1 MGRVAIFI
9 DGGYL
14 DFVLREEFDNARI
27 DYEKFAAWMAGPNEL
42 LRTYYYHCLP
52 FQSSPPTDEERRR
65 FSHAQSF
72 FGRLGRIPRFHVR
85 EGKLAYR
92 GRDASTGLPFFE
104 QKRVD
109 LMLGLDMALLAT
121 KRQISDVVLFSGD
134 SDLLPAVEAVK
145 SEGVLFRLYHGTAQR
160 PHADLYAAADER
172 VALSADVIQ
181 SILRRYS
188 IGSPKYGNVLVK

>member
-1 MGRVAIFI
+1 VGRVAIFI

-14 DFVLREEFDNARI
+14 DWVLREEFAAARL
-27 DYEKFAAWMAGPNEL
+27 DYARFAGWMAGDNEL

-52 FQSSPPTDEERRR
+52 WQGNPPTDEERRK
-65 FSHAQSF
+65 FAAAQNF
-72 FGRLGRIPRFHVR
+72 FGRLRQIPRFHVR
-85 EGKLAYR
+85 EGKLAFR
-92 GRDASTGLPFFE
+92 GRDDSTGRLIFE

-109 LMLGLDMALLAT
+109 LLLGLDMALLAA

-145 SEGVLFRLYHGTAQR
+145 AEGVLFRLYHGTTQR

-172 VALSADVIQ
+172 TALTAEVVQ
-181 SILRRYS
+181 GILRD
-188 IGSPKYGNVLVK
+188 

>member
-14 DFVLREEFDNARI
+14 DYVLRHEFGNARI

-52 FQSSPPTDEERRR
+52 FQSNPPTDDERRR
-65 FSHAQSF
+65 FSQAQSF
-72 FGRLGRIPRFHVR
+72 FSRLCRIPRFHVR
-85 EGKLAYR
+85 EGKLAFR
-92 GRDASTGLPFFE
+92 GRDASTGQLIFE

-109 LMLGLDMALLAT
+109 LMLGLDMALLAA
-121 KRQISDVVLFSGD
+121 KHQVSDVVLFSGD

-145 SEGVLFRLYHGTAQR
+145 AEGVLFRLYHGTVQR

-172 VALSADVIQ
+172 TALSSDVVQ
-181 SILRRYS
+181 SIFR
-188 IGSPKYGNVLVK
+188 